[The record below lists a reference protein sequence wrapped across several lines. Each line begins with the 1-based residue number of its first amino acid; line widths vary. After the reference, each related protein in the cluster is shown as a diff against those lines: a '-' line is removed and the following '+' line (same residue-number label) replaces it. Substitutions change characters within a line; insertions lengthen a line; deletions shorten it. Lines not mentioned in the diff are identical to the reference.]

1 MFPKGSRLYQSA
13 YFYWHNFS
21 CVQDVLGKGTACH
34 QKLWSKLLSDE
45 GYILRKRAHLYGKN
59 SLQENFKSPRPTPG
73 SENFAQNV
81 GPCVCGGGRGTL
93 LQVSSCFF
101 CLDAREKTITH
112 SKPACIRGSNI
123 RQSFELA
130 ATSFARTTNLKWNQK
145 EKKKKKNCLKQKF
158 DSSILNKNASS
169 SRFLFFLVPEFFFFF
184 FVKFKTSSFFVSKKA
199 PKDFASRFFIQA
211 KMNSKKMSWV

>member
-1 MFPKGSRLYQSA
+1 MFWERVLRVTR
-13 YFYWHNFS
+13 NFDQNF
-21 CVQDVLGKGTACH
+21 CPMKGTYYANERTYMEKIPCRKILKVPDRH
-34 QKLWSKLLSDE
+34 QGLRTLLKT
-45 GYILRKRAHLYGKN
+45 LVR
-59 SLQENFKSPRPTPG
+59 
-73 SENFAQNV
+73 V
-81 GPCVCGGGRGTL
+81 WGGRGTL